1 MTTRK
6 QTTFDSRLPGRPA
19 WWTKPIY
26 WVAVILSGVWLYL
39 AADYFVYAGW
49 WENRFHLSPA
59 EFVGMISSQVLP
71 FVLIW
76 FVVAWVERRN
86 QLRQETDML
95 RSYMSQLM
103 YPTEEGAVYTKT
115 LTDALRR
122 QIMEFKN
129 VFAAMAT
136 QTNETREDLKQWVK
150 DLALVM
156 EQADVKTVATA
167 KELAKHV
174 SSLAKSTEK
183 ANDAT
188 LQITDSLQD
197 RARILQGTSE
207 KIAHIMGGISGVL
220 TENVARIET
229 VTGSLVQAT
238 DKTET
243 MMDKAGRVC
252 DAFDAHSARLDSV
265 FERYEAQT
273 QEYNNRLFENAE
285 KILTVLKTQ
294 GAFLDQE
301 VEKSVH
307 KLSAAQEKVAEQSQA
322 LFQLSDQ
329 ALHHLNDV
337 GSQFVLQTEVMS
349 QALKETET
357 KVQNLTQLGIHEE
370 AEKLIETSKKAESY
384 FKQLKADLQDV
395 QTDQFMKDARLIL
408 EHLATFS
415 MDIVHIFTPKAEE
428 ELWKKYYAGDNSA
441 FMRYLITAL
450 PDKKTEKVKELF
462 EQNPA
467 CRVAMMRYMGE
478 FDALAAKAKESE
490 KKSVLLPVLI
500 GSDAGRLYMILKH
513 IVGPKKKGGV

>member
-6 QTTFDSRLPGRPA
+6 QKTFETQSAGRCPRWA
-19 WWTKPIY
+19 RPMY
-26 WVAVILSGVWLYL
+26 WVAVILSCVWLYFTV
-39 AADYFVYAGW
+39 DYFLYAGW
-49 WENRFHLSPA
+49 WENRFQLSPA
-59 EFVGMISSQVLP
+59 EFVGMVSSQLLP
-71 FVLIW
+71 FALIW
-76 FVVAWVERRN
+76 FVVAWVDRRH
-86 QLRQETDML
+86 QLSRETELL
-95 RSYMSQLM
+95 RDYMSQLM

-115 LTDALRR
+115 LTEALRR

-129 VFAAMAT
+129 VFEAMAT

-150 DLALVM
+150 DLALVL
-156 EQADVKTVATA
+156 EHADAKTVATA

-183 ANDAT
+183 ANEAT

-197 RARILQGTSE
+197 RARVLHGTSE
-207 KIAHIMGGISGVL
+207 KIAHIMGGITGEL
-220 TENVARIET
+220 TENVGRIET
-229 VTGSLVQAT
+229 VTGSLAKAT

-243 MMDKAGRVC
+243 MMDKAAQVC

-265 FERYEAQT
+265 FERYEEQT
-273 QEYNNRLFENAE
+273 REYNNRLFENAE

-294 GAFLDQE
+294 GAYLDQE

-307 KLSAAQEKVAEQSQA
+307 KLSVAQEKVAEQSQA
-322 LFQLSDQ
+322 LFQISDQ
-329 ALHHLNDV
+329 AIHHLNDA

-349 QALKETET
+349 QALSETES
-357 KVQNLTQLGIHEE
+357 KIQNLTQLGIHEQ
-370 AEKLIETSKKAESY
+370 ADKLIETSKKAESY
-384 FKQLKADLQDV
+384 FQQLKSDLQDI
-395 QTDQFMKDARLIL
+395 QTDRFMQDARVIL

-415 MDIVHIFTPKAEE
+415 MDIAHVFTPKAEE

-450 PDKKTEKVKELF
+450 PDKKTDKVKELF
-462 EQNPA
+462 EQNPG
-467 CRVAMMRYMGE
+467 CRVAMMRYMAE
-478 FDALAAKAKESE
+478 FDALAAKAKENE
-490 KKSVLLPVLI
+490 QKNVLLPVLI

>member
-1 MTTRK
+1 
-6 QTTFDSRLPGRPA
+6 
-19 WWTKPIY
+19 
-26 WVAVILSGVWLYL
+26 
-39 AADYFVYAGW
+39 
-49 WENRFHLSPA
+49 
-59 EFVGMISSQVLP
+59 
-71 FVLIW
+71 
-76 FVVAWVERRN
+76 
-86 QLRQETDML
+86 
-95 RSYMSQLM
+95 
-103 YPTEEGAVYTKT
+103 
-115 LTDALRR
+115 
-122 QIMEFKN
+122 
-129 VFAAMAT
+129 
-136 QTNETREDLKQWVK
+136 
-150 DLALVM
+150 
-156 EQADVKTVATA
+156 
-167 KELAKHV
+167 
-174 SSLAKSTEK
+174 
-183 ANDAT
+183 
-188 LQITDSLQD
+188 
-197 RARILQGTSE
+197 
-207 KIAHIMGGISGVL
+207 MGGISGVL

-329 ALHHLNDV
+329 AIHHLNDV